1 MISNQVV
8 SSQVVSSQVVSS
20 QVVKENA
27 SDKSFLLTTYLL
39 IYLLLIYLT
48 TYYLI
53 TDHKSF
59 RYNCIF
65 VFYVFFLLFP
75 LSFHYF
81 YFTLWRKVLFI
92 WIRIRH

>member
-1 MISNQVV
+1 MISN
-8 SSQVVSSQVVSS
+8 QVVSSQVVSS

-27 SDKSFLLTTYLL
+27 SDKSFLLTTY
-39 IYLLLIYLT
+39 LLIYLT